1 MSESGNAETPV
12 VEQYRSYLLLLAR
25 MHLAGGTRERVE
37 PSDVVQQTLLE
48 AHLQAAKLPAS
59 PSERTAWLRTALANN
74 IRDARKNLR
83 RKKRDVARERSLEDQ
98 LQASSQ
104 QLDGNLAALQSSPS
118 RQAMRHEDLLRLA
131 DALWKLPAGQRDVI
145 MLHHLQG
152 WTLSETAKRLEKTDG
167 AVAGLL
173 HRGLRK
179 LRELLCESCER

>member
-1 MSESGNAETPV
+1 MSESGNVETREL
-12 VEQYRSYLLLLAR
+12 EQYRSYLLLLAR
-25 MHLAGGTRERVE
+25 MHLAEGTRERVE

-48 AHLQAAKLPAS
+48 AHLQAAKLPAVAE
-59 PSERTAWLRTALANN
+59 ERTAWLRTALANN

-83 RKKRDVARERSLEDQ
+83 RQKRDVTRERSLEDQ

-104 QLDGNLAALQSSPS
+104 QLDGKLAALQSSPS
-118 RQAMRHEDLLRLA
+118 RQAMRNEDLLRLA
-131 DALWKLPAGQRDVI
+131 DALWKLPEGQHEVI
-145 MLHHLQG
+145 VLHHLQG
-152 WTLSETAKRLEKTDG
+152 WTLSQTARRLDKTDA